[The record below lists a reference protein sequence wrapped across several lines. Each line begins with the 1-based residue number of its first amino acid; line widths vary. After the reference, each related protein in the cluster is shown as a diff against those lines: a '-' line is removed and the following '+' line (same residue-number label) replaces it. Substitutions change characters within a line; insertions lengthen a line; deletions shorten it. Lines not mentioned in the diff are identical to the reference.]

1 MLGLLAAQAGAG
13 RVYAVDA
20 GADSRA
26 GDRRG
31 QAVRARAI
39 DSCIVRDF
47 STELNLPE
55 QVDVIVCDQIGGF
68 VHDAGILGYYEDAV
82 ERFLKPGGVLVPASF
97 SLWLTPVDDPEL
109 AARVADWRAGPVG
122 LDFGPFA
129 EAAANTEHRVNAPAS
144 CALGPDV
151 VVTEIAS
158 DHNRHF
164 GGSGRLAIERPGR
177 VCGLLGTFVAQMSPS
192 VTLTNAPWAEHPM
205 KRWQNFYPFAKAV
218 DVAAGDHIDASI
230 DVSPKT
236 GMVAWRGTII
246 HTDGSPPRSFAH
258 DTLRGRFAGPASIIR
273 ASDKWTP
280 APTERVELAREVLES
295 LDGASSV
302 ERIAE
307 ILLEGNPSAFVSPAH
322 ARSFVRS
329 VIGPVVDHS
338 AD

>member
-1 MLGLLAAQAGAG
+1 MSAG
-13 RVYAVDA
+13 
-20 GADSRA
+20 
-26 GDRRG
+26 
-31 QAVRARAI
+31 
-39 DSCIVRDF
+39 F
-47 STELNLPE
+47 STQLELPE
-55 QVDVIVCDQIGGF
+55 QVDVVVCDQIGGF

-82 ERFLKPGGVLVPASF
+82 ARFMKPGGVLIPASF
-97 SLWLTPVDDPEL
+97 SLRLTPVDDPEL
-109 AARVADWRAGPVG
+109 AARVADWHGGPDG

-129 EAAANTEHRVNAPAS
+129 EAAANTEHRVNASAG

-151 VVTEIAS
+151 VVAEIAS

-164 GGSGRLAIERPGR
+164 GGSAHLPIARSGR

-192 VTLTNAPWAEHPM
+192 VTLTNAPWADHPM

-218 DVAAGDHIDASI
+218 DVAAGDHIEASI

-246 HTDGSPPRSFAH
+246 HDDGSSPWSFAH
-258 DTLRGRFAGPASIIR
+258 DTLRGRFAGPGSIIR

-280 APTERVELAREVLES
+280 APTDRVVLARLVLDS
-295 LDGASSV
+295 LDGATSV
-302 ERIAE
+302 ERIADT
-307 ILLEGNPSAFVSPAH
+307 LLEAHPSAFVSSAH